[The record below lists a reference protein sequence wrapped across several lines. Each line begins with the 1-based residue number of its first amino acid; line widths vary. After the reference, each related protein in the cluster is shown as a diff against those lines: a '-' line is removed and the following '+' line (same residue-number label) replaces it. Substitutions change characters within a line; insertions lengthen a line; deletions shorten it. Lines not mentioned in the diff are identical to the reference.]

1 MPDPVREVIDGYP
14 PEARDGVLAL
24 RRLIF
29 DVANRLPE
37 VGPLD
42 ETLKWGQ
49 PAYLPRRPRTGSP
62 LRIGLHKEALFA
74 LFAHCQTTIIPS
86 YVETFPA
93 WDRCD
98 GNRAVLFDAPGEVE
112 PERLSH
118 LIRHA
123 LTYHLR
129 SPQSAV
135 RNSHGAAL
143 ERQG

>member
-1 MPDPVREVIDGYP
+1 MSLDGMSDPVRDVIDGYP
-14 PEARDGVLAL
+14 PEAREGVLAL

-29 DVANRLPE
+29 EVARGLPM

-49 PAYLPRRPRTGSP
+49 PAYLPRRPRTGST
-62 LRIGLHKEALFA
+62 LRTGLHNESQFA
-74 LFAHCQTTIIPS
+74 LFAHCQTTIISS
-86 YVETFPA
+86 YAAAFPA
-93 WDRCD
+93 WDRLD
-98 GNRAVLFDAPGEVE
+98 GHRAVLFDAPAQIE

-129 SPQSAV
+129 PGQAPG
-135 RNSHGAAL
+135 NIGFTAP
-143 ERQG
+143 